1 LKTKNIKTAIKPIA
15 VTENLENN
23 TLLIEKMNDLLIKKT
38 IAFFEDSFRTEPQ
51 KIVLS
56 PGRINII
63 GEHIDYNDGYVL
75 PAAIDKII
83 CFAFEKSNS
92 NTSKIIAIDLDDSF
106 EIEVADAM
114 ELTENVWTNYIRGVI
129 NQLKIKG
136 FKFDGFNC
144 VFSSNIPVGS
154 GLSSSAALECGF
166 LYGINELF
174 DLKIKPVD
182 IALMGQSAEH
192 WVGIN
197 CGIMDQFSSVMGQE
211 NKVIKIDCRTLEY
224 EYHNADFNDYS
235 LILFDSNVKHSLMTS
250 AYNERRQQCEE
261 GIAIIKSNFP
271 EITSFRDCNEQHVLG
286 LQQVMSANVFKRC
299 LFVVK
304 EIKRVTQACD
314 ALDKGDIETLG
325 KLMFETHQGLSVDY
339 EVSCAEL
346 DMIVDTLKKEDAVV
360 GSRLMGGGFGGCTI
374 NLIKKGHEERIKQQL
389 SALYLETF
397 GIELKIYDVK
407 IGNGTSL
414 YIA

>member
-1 LKTKNIKTAIKPIA
+1 
-15 VTENLENN
+15 
-23 TLLIEKMNDLLIKKT
+23 MNDILIKKT
-38 IAFFEDSFRTEPQ
+38 SSFFKETFGTEPQ

-63 GEHIDYNDGYVL
+63 GEHVDYNDGFVL

-83 CFAFEKSNS
+83 CFAFEKN
-92 NTSKIIAIDLDDSF
+92 NTNKSRIIAIDLTDEF
-106 EIEVADAM
+106 EVDLSSPM
-114 ELTENVWTNYIRGVI
+114 ELTDKVWTNYVRGVI
-129 NQLKIKG
+129 NQLKING
-136 FKFDGFNC
+136 FEFEGFNC

-166 LYGINELF
+166 LFGINELF
-174 DLKIKPVD
+174 SLNIKPVD
-182 IALMGQSAEH
+182 IALMGQKAEH

-197 CGIMDQFSSVMGQE
+197 CGIMDQFSSVMGKE

-224 EYHNADFNDYS
+224 EYHDANFSDYS
-235 LILFDSNVKHSLMTS
+235 LILFDSNVKHSLFSS
-250 AYNERRQQCEE
+250 AYNTRREECEE
-261 GIAIIKSNFP
+261 GLSILKNNFP
-271 EITSFRDCNEQHVLG
+271 AVNSFRDCTESQVLSVKDKMNE
-286 LQQVMSANVFKRC
+286 NVFKRS
-299 LFVVK
+299 LFAVK
-304 EIKRVTQACD
+304 EIKRVIQACE

-325 KLMFETHQGLSVDY
+325 RLMFETHQGLSIDY

-346 DMIVDTLKKEDAVV
+346 DMIVDTLKNEEAVV

-374 NLIKKGHEERIKQQL
+374 NLVKKGYEAVIKKKL
-389 SALYLETF
+389 SALYFDAF

-414 YIA
+414 YKNN

>member
-1 LKTKNIKTAIKPIA
+1 MNDILINKTAA
-15 VTENLENN
+15 
-23 TLLIEKMNDLLIKKT
+23 
-38 IAFFEDSFRTEPQ
+38 SFKEIFGNEPD

-83 CFAFEKSNS
+83 CFAFAKNNT
-92 NTSKIIAIDLDDSF
+92 NTSRVVALDLNDEF
-106 EIEVADAM
+106 EIDVTAEVSLDKN
-114 ELTENVWTNYIRGVI
+114 EWTNYIRGII
-129 NQLKIKG
+129 NQLKING
-136 FKFDGFNC
+136 FQFEGVNC

-166 LYGINELF
+166 LFGMNDLF
-174 DLKIKPVD
+174 NLNIKPID
-182 IALMGQSAEH
+182 IALLGQKSEH
-192 WVGIN
+192 WVGIK

-211 NKVIKIDCRTLEY
+211 DKVIKIDCRTLEY
-224 EYHNADFNDYS
+224 TYHDANFADYS

-261 GIAIIKSNFP
+261 GIAIVKANFP
-271 EITSFRDCNEQHVLG
+271 EIKSFRDCTEQTIIDLKDK
-286 LQQVMSANVFKRC
+286 MSHDVYRRS

-304 EIKRVTQACD
+304 EINRVIQACE
-314 ALDKGDIETLG
+314 ALDNGKIEFLG
-325 KLMFETHQGLSVDY
+325 ELMFATHDGLSKDY
-339 EVSCAEL
+339 EVSCEEL
-346 DMIVDTLKKEDAVV
+346 DLLVDLAKEEAAVI

-374 NLIKKGHEERIKQQL
+374 NLVKKGHEQEIKDKF
-389 SALYLETF
+389 SKLYTEAF

-407 IGNGTSL
+407 VSNGTSL
-414 YIA
+414 YTK

>member
-1 LKTKNIKTAIKPIA
+1 MNDILINKTAA
-15 VTENLENN
+15 
-23 TLLIEKMNDLLIKKT
+23 
-38 IAFFEDSFRTEPQ
+38 SFKEIFGNEPD

-83 CFAFEKSNS
+83 CFAFAKNNT
-92 NTSKIIAIDLDDSF
+92 NTSRVVALDLNDEFEIDVTAEVKLDDN
-106 EIEVADAM
+106 D
-114 ELTENVWTNYIRGVI
+114 WTNYIRGVI
-129 NQLKIKG
+129 NQLKING
-136 FKFDGFNC
+136 FQFEGVNC

-166 LYGINELF
+166 LFGMNDLF
-174 DLKIKPVD
+174 NLNIKPID
-182 IALMGQSAEH
+182 IALLGQKAEH
-192 WVGIN
+192 WVGIK

-211 NKVIKIDCRTLEY
+211 NKVIKIDCRTLDY
-224 EYHNADFNDYS
+224 TYHDANFADYS

-261 GIAIIKSNFP
+261 GIAIVKANFP
-271 EITSFRDCNEQHVLG
+271 EIKSFRDCTEQTIIDLKDK
-286 LQQVMSANVFKRC
+286 MSHDVFRRS

-304 EIKRVTQACD
+304 EINRVIQACE
-314 ALDKGDIETLG
+314 ALDNGKIEFLG
-325 KLMFETHQGLSVDY
+325 ELMFATHDGLSKDY
-339 EVSCAEL
+339 EVSCEEL
-346 DMIVDTLKKEDAVV
+346 DLLVDLAKEETAVI

-374 NLIKKGHEERIKQQL
+374 NLVKKGHEQEIKDKF
-389 SALYLETF
+389 SKLYTEAF

-407 IGNGTSL
+407 VSNGTSL
-414 YIA
+414 YTK

>member
-1 LKTKNIKTAIKPIA
+1 MIFTLKPFPVFLKFKWYNS
-15 VTENLENN
+15 NLK
-23 TLLIEKMNDLLIKKT
+23 KMNDLLIKNT
-38 IAFFEDSFRTEPQ
+38 TAFFKKSFGTEPQ

-83 CFAFEKSNS
+83 CFAFEKNKSD
-92 NTSKIIAIDLDDSF
+92 TSKIIAIDLDDSF
-106 EIEVADAM
+106 EVDLSTDMNLSER
-114 ELTENVWTNYIRGVI
+114 VWTNYIRGVI
-129 NQLKIKG
+129 HQLKIKG

-166 LYGINELF
+166 LFGINELF

-197 CGIMDQFSSVMGQE
+197 CGIMDQFSSVMGKE
-211 NKVIKIDCRTLEY
+211 NKVIKIDCKTLEY
-224 EYHNADFNDYS
+224 EYHNADFIDYS
-235 LILFDSNVKHSLMTS
+235 LVLFDSNVKHSLMTS

-286 LQQVMSANVFKRC
+286 LQHVMSANVFKRC

-304 EIKRVTQACD
+304 EIKRVIQACE
-314 ALDKGDIETLG
+314 ALDNGMIEVLG
-325 KLMFETHQGLSVDY
+325 KLMFETHEGLSVDY

-346 DMIVDTLKKEDAVV
+346 DMIVNTLKKEEAVV

-389 SALYLETF
+389 SALYFDTF

-414 YIA
+414 YNNN

>member
-1 LKTKNIKTAIKPIA
+1 
-15 VTENLENN
+15 
-23 TLLIEKMNDLLIKKT
+23 MNDILIHQT
-38 IAFFEDSFRTEPQ
+38 TRFFKDTFGAEPQ

-63 GEHIDYNDGYVL
+63 GEHIDYNDGFVL

-83 CFAFEKSNS
+83 CFAFEKNNS
-92 NTSKIIAIDLDDSF
+92 NKSKIVAIDLEEEF
-106 EIEVADAM
+106 EIDLNDEVHLNDK
-114 ELTENVWTNYIRGVI
+114 TWTNYLRGVI
-129 NQLKIKG
+129 NQLKING
-136 FKFDGFNC
+136 FKFEGFNC

-166 LYGINELF
+166 LFGINELF
-174 DLKIKPVD
+174 DLKIKPID
-182 IALMGQSAEH
+182 IALMGQKAEH

-211 NKVIKIDCRTLEY
+211 NKVIKIDCRTLDF
-224 EYHNADFNDYS
+224 EYHDANFIDYS

-261 GIAIIKSNFP
+261 GIATIKKNYP
-271 EITSFRDCNEQHVLG
+271 KITSFRDCTEN
-286 LQQVMSANVFKRC
+286 QVISLKDKMSAAVFKRSH
-299 LFVVK
+299 FVVK
-304 EIKRVTQACD
+304 EIKRVTLACE
-314 ALDKGDIETLG
+314 ALDRGDIETLG
-325 KLMFETHQGLSVDY
+325 KLMFETHEGLSVDY

-346 DMIVDTLKKEDAVV
+346 DMIVDTLKKEEAVV

-374 NLIKKGHEERIKQQL
+374 NLIKKGHEERIKKEL
-389 SALYLETF
+389 SALYMETF

-407 IGNGTSL
+407 ISNGTSL
-414 YIA
+414 YTA

>member
-1 LKTKNIKTAIKPIA
+1 MNAILIQKTT
-15 VTENLENN
+15 
-23 TLLIEKMNDLLIKKT
+23 D
-38 IAFFEDSFRTEPQ
+38 FFEKTFGSTPE

-83 CFAFEKSNS
+83 CFAFEKNNS
-92 NTSKIIAIDLDDSF
+92 NTSKIIAIDLDDAF
-106 EIEVADAM
+106 ELDLAKEM
-114 ELTENVWTNYIRGVI
+114 ELTENVWTNYLRGVV
-129 NQLKIKG
+129 NQLKING
-136 FKFDGFNC
+136 FILEGFNC

-166 LYGINELF
+166 LFGINELF
-174 DLKIKPVD
+174 NLNIKPID
-182 IALMGQSAEH
+182 IAQMGQKAEH

-224 EYHNADFNDYS
+224 EYHDANFSDYS
-235 LILFDSNVKHSLMTS
+235 LVLFDSNVKHSLMTS

-261 GIAIIKSNFP
+261 GISIIKNNFST
-271 EITSFRDCNEQHVLG
+271 INSFRDCTED
-286 LQQVMSANVFKRC
+286 QVFSLKDKMSAAVFKRS
-299 LFVVK
+299 LFAVQ
-304 EIKRVTQACD
+304 EIGRVIKACE
-314 ALDKGDIETLG
+314 ALDQGNIEVLG
-325 KLMFETHQGLSVDY
+325 QLMYETHEGLSVDY

-346 DMIVDTLKKEDAVV
+346 DFLVNTLKDEKSVV

-374 NLIKKGHEERIKQQL
+374 NLIKKGEEEVIKSRL
-389 SALYLETF
+389 SKLYLDAF

-407 IGNGTSL
+407 ISNGTSL
-414 YIA
+414 YTAK

>member
-1 LKTKNIKTAIKPIA
+1 MNAI
-15 VTENLENN
+15 
-23 TLLIEKMNDLLIKKT
+23 LIKNTSRFFQETFGTTAEKT
-38 IAFFEDSFRTEPQ
+38 
-51 KIVLS
+51 VLS

-83 CFAFEKSNS
+83 CFAFEKNNS
-92 NTSKIIAIDLDDSF
+92 NQSRIIAIDLNDEF
-106 EIEVADAM
+106 EINLADPI
-114 ELTENVWTNYIRGVI
+114 ELTDNMWTIYLRGVLK
-129 NQLKIKG
+129 QLKLKG
-136 FKFDGFNC
+136 FKVEGFNC
-144 VFSSNIPVGS
+144 VFSSTIPVGS

-166 LYGINELF
+166 LFGLNELF
-174 DLKIKPVD
+174 NLNIKPVD

-197 CGIMDQFSSVMGQE
+197 CGIMDQFSSVMGLE

-235 LILFDSNVKHSLMTS
+235 LILFDSNVKHTLMTS
-250 AYNERRQQCEE
+250 AYNERREQCEE
-261 GIAIIKSNFP
+261 GIAIVTNNFP
-271 EITSFRDCNEQHVLG
+271 EITSFRNCTEQHIIELKD
-286 LQQVMSANVFKRC
+286 VMSAAVYKRS
-299 LFVVK
+299 LYVVK
-304 EIKRVTQACD
+304 EINRVILACD

-325 KLMFETHQGLSVDY
+325 KLMFETHEGLSTDY

-346 DMIVDTLKKEDAVV
+346 DMIVDTLKKEEAVI

-374 NLIKKGHEERIKQQL
+374 NLIKKGHEDRIKKQL
-389 SALYLETF
+389 SALYFETF

-414 YIA
+414 YKNN

>member
-1 LKTKNIKTAIKPIA
+1 
-15 VTENLENN
+15 
-23 TLLIEKMNDLLIKKT
+23 MNDILITKT
-38 IAFFEDSFRTEPQ
+38 TAFFKATFGTEPQ

-92 NTSKIIAIDLDDSF
+92 NTSRIIAMDLDDEF
-106 EIEVADAM
+106 EIDVTSSM
-114 ELTENVWTNYIRGVI
+114 ELTDNVWTNYIRGVV
-129 NQLKIKG
+129 NQLKKND
-136 FKFDGFNC
+136 FEFEGFNC

-166 LYGINELF
+166 LFGINELF
-174 DLKIKPVD
+174 NLNIKPID
-182 IALMGQSAEH
+182 IALMGQKAEH

-224 EYHNADFNDYS
+224 EYHDANFSDYS

-261 GIAIIKSNFP
+261 GIAIIKKNYP
-271 EITSFRDCNEQHVLG
+271 KINSFRDCTEN
-286 LQQVMSANVFKRC
+286 QVNSLKDKMSAAVFKRS

-304 EIKRVTQACD
+304 EIKRVIQACE
-314 ALDKGDIETLG
+314 ALDNGNIEILG
-325 KLMFETHQGLSVDY
+325 QLMFETHEGLSVDY

-346 DMIVDTLKKEDAVV
+346 DMIVDTLKQEEAVI

-374 NLIKKGHEERIKQQL
+374 NLIKKGYEEGIKKKL
-389 SALYLETF
+389 TALYFDAF

-407 IGNGTSL
+407 ISNGTSL
-414 YIA
+414 YNNN

>member
-1 LKTKNIKTAIKPIA
+1 
-15 VTENLENN
+15 
-23 TLLIEKMNDLLIKKT
+23 MNDLLIKKT
-38 IAFFEDSFRTEPQ
+38 IAFFEESFGSAPKKT
-51 KIVLS
+51 VLS

-83 CFAFEKSNS
+83 CFAFEKNYT

-106 EIEVADAM
+106 EVDLTTDM
-114 ELTENVWTNYIRGVI
+114 ELTDNVWTNYIRGVI

-136 FKFDGFNC
+136 FKFNGFSFDGFNC

-166 LYGINELF
+166 LFGINELF
-174 DLKIKPVD
+174 ELKIKPVD

-271 EITSFRDCNEQHVLG
+271 EITSFRDCNEQHVLE
-286 LQQVMSANVFKRC
+286 LQDVMSANVFKRC

-304 EIKRVTQACD
+304 EIKRVSLACD

-389 SALYLETF
+389 SALYLDTF

-414 YIA
+414 YIAK